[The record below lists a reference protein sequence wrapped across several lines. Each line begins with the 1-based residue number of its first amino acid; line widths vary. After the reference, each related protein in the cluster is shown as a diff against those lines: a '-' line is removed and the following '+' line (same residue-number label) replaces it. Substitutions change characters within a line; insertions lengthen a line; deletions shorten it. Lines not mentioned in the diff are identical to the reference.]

1 MAASTTIPAA
11 VTPPQ
16 VNSPVRE
23 ERALP
28 VREESPSRFVRSCHE
43 SHAWSR
49 WMEWTADA
57 ARTDRRD
64 VTSGPDPDE
73 RGHAAPPCQLWKVKN
88 KIDDALASGNTK

>member
-16 VNSPVRE
+16 VNSCPCALLP
-23 ERALP
+23 RAKG
-28 VREESPSRFVRSCHE
+28 ESPSRFVRSCHE